1 MKLYVDSSWD
11 QKKVDNYILK
21 MKNRMA
27 IDYMQDCFKMLQ
39 NAYIAK
45 DEETVINAMRLL
57 YKGQEELKKDAELVI
72 IKVET
77 NE

>member
-1 MKLYVDSSWD
+1 MKLYIHSDWSQQEID
-11 QKKVDNYILK
+11 IYILK

-39 NAYIAK
+39 DAIIAR
-45 DEETVINAMRLL
+45 DEYRIGDVMRLL
-57 YKGQEELKKDAELVI
+57 YNGQEYLKKDAELST